1 MATGSLHPTD
11 VNLRAE
17 AKVSARREGLQR
29 RKKKAHPRQAGDS
42 LTDGDILGLIVYFKY
57 DCSLYDVADTLF
69 YSLPPVF
76 LSNSHATVTTAA
88 TFWIRIAHARFEV
101 NEA

>member
-29 RKKKAHPRQAGDS
+29 KKKAHPRQAGDP

-57 DCSLYDVADTLF
+57 DCSVYDVADTLF
-69 YSLPPVF
+69 SSPRLPIQLPCYSNYSCNLLDQDSPCSF
-76 LSNSHATVTTAA
+76 
-88 TFWIRIAHARFEV
+88 
-101 NEA
+101 